1 MKILKVT
8 LLIVFS
14 LVLAACEIEL
24 TSAGNNDEEH
34 SDVALIVRK
43 MTAETEIIDHGELY
57 DFELEGESN
66 KLTLKSNLKRIDI
79 NGSYNEIIIVDDDYI
94 DRLIIKGNRNTFT
107 IEHDDVDINEIVIEG
122 DDNYLVF
129 SQCQSLVD
137 VGENN
142 QILLLEDVQC
152 EIVE

>member
-24 TSAGNNDEEH
+24 TSARNNDEEH

-107 IEHDDVDINEIVIEG
+107 IERDDVDINEIVIEG

>member
-24 TSAGNNDEEH
+24 TSAGNNDGEH

-107 IEHDDVDINEIVIEG
+107 IERDDVDINEIVIEG